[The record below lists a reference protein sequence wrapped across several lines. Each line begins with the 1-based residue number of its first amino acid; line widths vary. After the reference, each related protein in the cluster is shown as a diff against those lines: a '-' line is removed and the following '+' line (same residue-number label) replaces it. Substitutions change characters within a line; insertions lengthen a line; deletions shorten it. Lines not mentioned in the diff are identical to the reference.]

1 MPPPAT
7 AAASLQTAE
16 RRRTALEYRKQ
27 GYTYAQIADR
37 MGCSGKTACKLVNQ
51 ALAQINRDCRETAGE
66 LQILELQKLDQM
78 EARLVEQIE
87 TFGIIPSKECHR
99 AMELR
104 LKVIQQRCKLL
115 GLTAPATQQVNV
127 IAPPEARLEVVLN
140 SPAVQQLAAAAVRE
154 AEIIDQTPT
163 HVHTDG

>member
-1 MPPPAT
+1 MPVT
-7 AAASLQTAE
+7 AAAAVRVQSAE
-16 RRRTALEYRKQ
+16 RQRLALEYRKQ
-27 GYTYAQIADR
+27 GCTYQQIADR
-37 MGCSGKTACKLVNQ
+37 LGCGIKTAHKHVNQ
-51 ALAQINRDCRETAGE
+51 ALARLREDCRETAE
-66 LQILELQKLDQM
+66 EVRTLELQKLDQM

-87 TFGIIPSKECHR
+87 AFGAVPSKECHR

-115 GLTAPATQQVNV
+115 GLTAPPTQQVNV

-163 HVHTDG
+163 HDSGNG